1 MNDSIMPSCGGHL
14 PLLHPHY
21 PAYTQGRNP
30 QPCRLGVFSLYRIP
44 SQQRHP
50 SSFYAQGE
58 ASKQTGSQ
66 LALFP
71 VFWLSLEPGMK
82 GKVALQSSG
91 AHPAVPLGVLGQPS
105 LSSLWP
111 LLLPGPQPP
120 GTCGRPGCCAWWS
133 RTSTALSALPRA
145 LSCQGS

>member
-1 MNDSIMPSCGGHL
+1 MNDSIMPFCGDTC
-14 PLLHPHY
+14 HY
-21 PAYTQGRNP
+21 YIPITQPTPRAEILSPGDW
-30 QPCRLGVFSLYRIP
+30 GVFSLYRIP

-58 ASKQTGSQ
+58 ASKQTRSQ
-66 LALFP
+66 LALFL
-71 VFWLSLEPGMK
+71 VFWLSLGPGMK
-82 GKVALQSSG
+82 GKVALQSSC
-91 AHPAVPLGVLGQPS
+91 AHPAAPLGVLGQPS
-105 LSSLWP
+105 LPSRWP